1 MENKNNKKKLES
13 LLLDIYDNDEF
24 ILGIENLVCDNPIKL
39 TKLIRYIELN
49 ANVTSD
55 HISQYALRLDIE
67 YNNSSLKQL
76 LS

>member
-1 MENKNNKKKLES
+1 MKYEENKKKLES
-13 LLLDIYDNDEF
+13 LLIEIYDNDEF
-24 ILGIENLVCDNPIKL
+24 VLGIENLVCDNPIKL
-39 TKLIRYIELN
+39 SKLIRYIESN

-55 HISQYALRLDIE
+55 HVSQYALRLDIE